1 MKKIQ
6 APFIF
11 LSCFL
16 YYLFLISNSFAEF
29 RDVEYEKCNLSKD
42 SFDKVLREVENKNPN
57 AISSLAGCLKMNHK
71 LIFQACL
78 IDVSQLEKAED
89 IFRDNEGFV
98 IRLMKINKETLKY
111 ASKRLRSDKFFVERA
126 TYIHRDSLQ
135 YADEKLLD
143 NIIFMRKM
151 IKNDSR
157 NYMFASNR
165 IKSSFEHAKLAF
177 EDNGELLLYAPE
189 EIINNKKLVKIA
201 LKSSTESF
209 NFINTKLQKDEG
221 IKKIYQKRRSDF
233 SKEKL
238 EDFLKEKYLITD
250 EKDNVGKKIDE
261 TSQIYK
267 DNFLVNRKYV
277 VKWHKKLK
285 LENYHLKQK
294 WRLIEAKNRNY
305 PTFWQDDFK
314 DYPELIEKIQEFFTK
329 RLMDKETIDNLKT
342 TYLLKAQDNPLTFA
356 FNLYMLRPNNDDDLG
371 EKYVNTTS
379 LTAIAVKSE
388 NDWKL
393 TVIEVI
399 FDNDIKTDIAY
410 KKGHKKYIA
419 QDLYFENEKDK
430 NPKIIFKV
438 EDYLNEYF
446 EVYGQSSGDKYHI
459 IYRLDP
465 LNIKGSTDY
474 SDDPFHIIRGREE
487 QEEYEYDKMME
498 NCRRNIKCA
507 RKINDLSFFEE

>member
-6 APFIF
+6 AQFIF
-11 LSCFL
+11 LSCFFC
-16 YYLFLISNSFAEF
+16 YLFLVSNSFAKF
-29 RDVEYEKCNLSKD
+29 RDVEYEKCHLSKD
-42 SFDKVLREVENKNPN
+42 SFDKILHEVENQNPN
-57 AISSLAGCLKMNHK
+57 ALSSLAGCLKTNHK

-78 IDVSQLEKAED
+78 IDISQLQKAEN
-89 IFRDNEGFV
+89 IFRDNEGFI
-98 IRLMKINKETLKY
+98 IRLMKTNSETLKY
-111 ASKRLRSDKFFVERA
+111 ASKRLRNDKIFVERS

-143 NIIFMRKM
+143 NVIFMRKM

-177 EDNGELLLYAPE
+177 EDNGELLLYAPQ
-189 EIINNKKLVKIA
+189 EIRKNKELVKIA
-201 LKSSTESF
+201 LKSSTEAF
-209 NFINTKLQKDEG
+209 NFIDPKLQKDEE
-221 IKKIYQKRRSDF
+221 IKKIYQKRKDDF

-238 EDFLKEKYLITD
+238 ENFLKEKYLITD

-261 TSQIYK
+261 TSQIYR
-267 DNFLVNRKYV
+267 DNFLINRKYV

-294 WRLIEAKNRNY
+294 LQLIEAKDRNY
-305 PTFWQDDFK
+305 PILWQEDFK
-314 DYPELIEKIQEFFTK
+314 DYPELAAKIHEFFTK
-329 RLMDKETIDNLKT
+329 RLMDKETINNLKT
-342 TYLLKAQDNPLTFA
+342 TYLLKVQDNPLTFA

-371 EKYVNTTS
+371 EKYVNITS

-388 NDWKL
+388 NGWKL
-393 TVIEVI
+393 TVVEVI

-410 KKGHKKYIA
+410 KKGHKRYIA
-419 QDLYFENEKDK
+419 QDLYFENDKDK

-438 EDYLNEYF
+438 EDYLDEYF
-446 EVYGQSSGDKYHI
+446 EVYGQTSGNKYHL

-465 LNIKGSTDY
+465 LKIKGSIDY
-474 SDDPFHIIRGREE
+474 LDDPFHIKRSREE

-498 NCRRNIKCA
+498 NCKRKIECA
-507 RKINDLSFFEE
+507 RKINDLSFFED